1 MIKSKEGLLVRK
13 FGDKYVIVAI
23 DDMADEFHSLITLN
37 DTGLFI
43 WKLIEKGTDADKILE
58 NILSTYDID
67 EETAKTDIQNFIE
80 SARKAG
86 ILNE

>member
-43 WKLIEKGTDADKILE
+43 WKLIEKGTDANKILG

-67 EETAKTDIQNFIE
+67 EETAKADIQNFIE

-86 ILNE
+86 ILDE

>member
-67 EETAKTDIQNFIE
+67 EETAKADIQNFIE

-86 ILNE
+86 ILDE

>member
-67 EETAKTDIQNFIE
+67 EETAKADIQNFIE